1 MSEEIKCDN
10 IIEVKQIKKILSNHP
25 DLLVIFNYIIKVA
38 NSRMNAEKTCYSMPL
53 EQNKEPTLSDH
64 SSDSDLE
71 DI

>member
-10 IIEVKQIKKILSNHP
+10 IIEVKQIKKILSTHP

-38 NSRMNAEKTCYSMPL
+38 NARMNAEKTCYSMPL
-53 EQNKEPTLSDH
+53 ELNKEPTLSDH

-71 DI
+71 EI